1 MWGVYDF
8 WIVLVISIAI
18 FTFKVIDR
26 ICECIEN
33 KKDKKDNK
41 EE

>member
-1 MWGVYDF
+1 MNG
-8 WIVLVISIAI
+8 WIVFILAVFAWA
-18 FTFKVIDR
+18 VIDR

-41 EE
+41 ED